1 MNQPLNPNPYQ
12 APQSTAETPSTQI
25 DQLAVS
31 DTWKKRF
38 HLIEKAGGVKLP
50 RFKELS
56 FRERMSVNF
65 NVWAFLFGPIYLLI
79 KGMWKFALA
88 WLGVTLLVGILLGVI
103 ESLFQINTGNAAGVG
118 VAAGLSMLANRNYYK
133 KMVQGRLD
141 WF

>member
-1 MNQPLNPNPYQ
+1 MSTSVNPNPYQ
-12 APQSTAETPSTQI
+12 APQSADEALSAQI

-50 RFKELS
+50 RFKELR
-56 FRERMSVNF
+56 FRERLSVNF
-65 NVWAFLFGPIYLLI
+65 NVWALLFGPIYLLI
-79 KGMWKFALA
+79 KGMWKLALT
-88 WLGVTLLVGILLGVI
+88 WLGIILLAGVVLAVI
-103 ESLFQINTGNAAGVG
+103 EIMFQINTGNALGTG
-118 VAAGLSMLANRNYYK
+118 VAVALSMLANRNYYK

>member
-1 MNQPLNPNPYQ
+1 MNQPLNSNPYQ
-12 APQSTAETPSTQI
+12 PPQSAAETLSTQI

-88 WLGVTLLVGILLGVI
+88 WLGVALLVGILLGVI

-118 VAAGLSMLANRNYYK
+118 VAVGLSMLANRNYYK
-133 KMVQGRLD
+133 KMVQGQLD

>member
-88 WLGVTLLVGILLGVI
+88 WLGVTLLVGILLAVI
-103 ESLFQINTGNAAGVG
+103 EMMFQINTGNAAGVG
-118 VAAGLSMLANRNYYK
+118 VAASLSMLANRNYYK
-133 KMVQGRLD
+133 KMVQGQLD

>member
-79 KGMWKFALA
+79 KGMWKLALT
-88 WLGVTLLVGILLGVI
+88 WLGIALLVGILLAVI
-103 ESLFQINTGNAAGVG
+103 EMMFQINTGNAAGVG
-118 VAAGLSMLANRNYYK
+118 VAVGLSMLANRNYYK
-133 KMVQGRLD
+133 KMVQGQLD

>member
-88 WLGVTLLVGILLGVI
+88 WLGVTLLVGILLAVI
-103 ESLFQINTGNAAGVG
+103 EMMFQINTGNAAGVG
-118 VAAGLSMLANRNYYK
+118 VAVGLSMLANRNYYK
-133 KMVQGRLD
+133 KMVQGQLD

>member
-88 WLGVTLLVGILLGVI
+88 WLGVTLLVGILLAVI
-103 ESLFQINTGNAAGVG
+103 EMMFQINTGNAAGVG
-118 VAAGLSMLANRNYYK
+118 VAVGLSMLANRNYNK
-133 KMVQGRLD
+133 KMVQGQLD